1 MAYFQ
6 LTVSVDWLIGFQFH
20 LIHLCISFTP
30 VLCCGFRVYIW
41 NGVLWLFPFCSF
53 CSQLLGWCE
62 SSVQGWSAHR
72 DYRALRLSSAPQGY
86 FVVLS
91 DLMLVFLFLFLFLW
105 RMSFSIL
112 IGVILNWS
120 DYLRQYR
127 LLYNNVHWANPCP
140 WDHVLPSWDV
150 SSNLFYHCFLTS
162 FLSVSWCCLCLSPLL
177 FVSVMDG
184 VFFSFLQICCHYI
197 EMTLEF
203 WSDCLLLFLR

>member
-1 MAYFQ
+1 MAFEYIFEM
-6 LTVSVDWLIGFQFH
+6 GFFDSSRFVLFAHSCWGGVRAQFR
-20 LIHLCISFTP
+20 
-30 VLCCGFRVYIW
+30 G
-41 NGVLWLFPFCSF
+41 GVLIETTEPFDCPQHHKDILWF
-53 CSQLLGWCE
+53 C
-62 SSVQGWSAHR
+62 A
-72 DYRALRLSSAPQGY
+72 
-86 FVVLS
+86 

-127 LLYNNVHWANPCP
+127 LLYSNVHSANPCP

-162 FLSVSWCCLCLSPLL
+162 VLSDSWCCLCLSPLL
-177 FVSVMDG
+177 FESVVDG
-184 VFFSFLQICCHYI
+184 VFFSFLKICCHYI